1 MNKLRTYNLATLLNM
16 VLAVFANIV
25 IQEEEI
31 NGTQIGKDKIKLVSL
46 VSDNLS
52 VYVEHTKE
60 SIHTENTPSKLVN

>member
-1 MNKLRTYNLATLLNM
+1 MSALTTPIHYHYHPG
-16 VLAVFANIV
+16 

-46 VSDNLS
+46 VSDNMS

>member
-1 MNKLRTYNLATLLNM
+1 MSTLTTP
-16 VLAVFANIV
+16 IHYHPG
-25 IQEEEI
+25 IQEEKI

-60 SIHTENTPSKLVN
+60 STHTENTPSKLVN

>member
-1 MNKLRTYNLATLLNM
+1 MSALTTPIHYHPG
-16 VLAVFANIV
+16 